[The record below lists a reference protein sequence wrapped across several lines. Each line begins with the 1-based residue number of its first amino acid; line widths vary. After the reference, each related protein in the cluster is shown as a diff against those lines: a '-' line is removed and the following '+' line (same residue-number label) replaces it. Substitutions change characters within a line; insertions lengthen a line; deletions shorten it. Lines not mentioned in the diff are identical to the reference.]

1 MRAAGTVA
9 AAALLTE
16 ADLTFG
22 NSEANNREIGSA
34 VRVDACVR
42 LVGESQGARRPDAPR
57 PSISLA
63 GNLDQYVTGE
73 SMVLR
78 VPVTVPLMGMP
89 PGRMML

>member
-34 VRVDACVR
+34 RCASTRVCGWSVNHKGR
-42 LVGESQGARRPDAPR
+42 GALTRRAPPFPLR
-57 PSISLA
+57 ETSIS
-63 GNLDQYVTGE
+63 T
-73 SMVLR
+73 
-78 VPVTVPLMGMP
+78 
-89 PGRMML
+89 